1 MKYFDEIVS
10 IRVNGGRLVGRSE
23 IALQGGMYTF
33 WVIADGNGAVSATA
47 EGARLKAGRAEIGLS
62 EYESH
67 YSL

>member
-1 MKYFDEIVS
+1 
-10 IRVNGGRLVGRSE
+10 
-23 IALQGGMYTF
+23 MYTF